1 MSKGQLGQP
10 NQYAGLVEEHPCQ
23 DCEHSA
29 RCAEGRACAVLR
41 MFIISGRISA
51 VAPRQ
56 PSTAIF
62 AQIFGETQQPAKR
75 RPSTML
81 AISLLRANPC
91 RVR

>member
-1 MSKGQLGQP
+1 MSKGQLGLP
-10 NQYAGLVEEHPCQ
+10 NQYAGMLEEHPCQ

-41 MFIISGRISA
+41 MFIVSGRISA

-62 AQIFGETQQPAKR
+62 AQIFGEPQQRPAK

-81 AISLLRANPC
+81 AIRLLRANPC
-91 RVR
+91 RMR

>member
-1 MSKGQLGQP
+1 MTQP
-10 NQYAGLVEEHPCQ
+10 GLTNQYAGMVEEHPCQ

-41 MFIISGRISA
+41 IFIVSGRISA

-62 AQIFGETQQPAKR
+62 AQIFGEPTHQPAR

-81 AISLLRANPC
+81 AIGLLRANPC
-91 RVR
+91 RMR